1 MGKHGKSMK
10 TIKGPA
16 VFLAQFVDKQ
26 APFNSLEGMC
36 QWAADLGYKGIQIP
50 TWESFLIDLDKAAE
64 SQTYCDELKG
74 KINSYG
80 LEITELSTHLQGQ
93 LVAVHPAYDLMFDNF
108 APDAYKN
115 NPKARTQWAIETLKK
130 AAKASNRLGLNA
142 HATFSGALLWHTWHP
157 WPQRPDGLVEMG
169 FKELADRWLPILNTF
184 DENGV
189 DVLSKTFSE
198 VGGYDDLVL
207 LKDIQFNSFCEHHMI
222 PFIGKAHVA
231 YLPSNRVVGISKI
244 ARLVDIYAQR
254 LQTQET
260 MTAEIAN
267 ALSQSLNPR
276 GVAIILDAE
285 HMCMSLRGVKK
296 DQVSTITTRF
306 TGEFETNEALRDR
319 FMKLTN
325 N

>member
-1 MGKHGKSMK
+1 MDKDAKITSFK
-10 TIKGPA
+10 RAPSIPSREEAEDAVRTI
-16 VFLAQFVDKQ
+16 LAWIGED
-26 APFNSLEGMC
+26 PEREGLLETPRRF
-36 QWAADLGYKGIQIP
+36 I
-50 TWESFLIDLDKAAE
+50 
-64 SQTYCDELKG
+64 
-74 KINSYG
+74 
-80 LEITELSTHLQGQ
+80 
-93 LVAVHPAYDLMFDNF
+93 
-108 APDAYKN
+108 DAYK
-115 NPKARTQWAIETLKK
+115 E
-130 AAKASNRLGLNA
+130 
-142 HATFSGALLWHTWHP
+142 F
-157 WPQRPDGLVEMG
+157 
-169 FKELADRWLPILNTF
+169 FKGYNED
-184 DENGV
+184 GV
-189 DVLSKTFSE
+189 DVLSKTFGD

-222 PFIGKAHVA
+222 PFIGRAHVA

-267 ALSQSLNPR
+267 ALNQSLNPR

-306 TGEFETNEALRDR
+306 TGEFETNDALRER

>member
-1 MGKHGKSMK
+1 MDKNSKITSLSRTPSIPSREEAEDAVR
-10 TIKGPA
+10 TI
-16 VFLAQFVDKQ
+16 LAWIGED
-26 APFNSLEGMC
+26 PGREGLLETPRRF
-36 QWAADLGYKGIQIP
+36 I
-50 TWESFLIDLDKAAE
+50 
-64 SQTYCDELKG
+64 
-74 KINSYG
+74 
-80 LEITELSTHLQGQ
+80 
-93 LVAVHPAYDLMFDNF
+93 
-108 APDAYKN
+108 DAYK
-115 NPKARTQWAIETLKK
+115 E
-130 AAKASNRLGLNA
+130 
-142 HATFSGALLWHTWHP
+142 F
-157 WPQRPDGLVEMG
+157 
-169 FKELADRWLPILNTF
+169 FKGYNED
-184 DENGV
+184 GV

>member
-1 MGKHGKSMK
+1 MDKDSKITSLQRAPSIHSREEAEDAVR
-10 TIKGPA
+10 TI
-16 VFLAQFVDKQ
+16 LAWIGEDPKR
-26 APFNSLEGMC
+26 EG
-36 QWAADLGYKGIQIP
+36 
-50 TWESFLIDLDKAAE
+50 LIE
-64 SQTYCDELKG
+64 TPRRF
-74 KINSYG
+74 I
-80 LEITELSTHLQGQ
+80 
-93 LVAVHPAYDLMFDNF
+93 
-108 APDAYKN
+108 DAYK
-115 NPKARTQWAIETLKK
+115 E
-130 AAKASNRLGLNA
+130 
-142 HATFSGALLWHTWHP
+142 F
-157 WPQRPDGLVEMG
+157 
-169 FKELADRWLPILNTF
+169 FKGYNED
-184 DENGV
+184 GV

-267 ALSQSLNPR
+267 ALNQSLNPR

-306 TGEFETNEALRDR
+306 TGEFETNEALKDR

>member
-1 MGKHGKSMK
+1 ME
-10 TIKGPA
+10 TPRRFI
-16 VFLAQFVDKQ
+16 
-26 APFNSLEGMC
+26 
-36 QWAADLGYKGIQIP
+36 
-50 TWESFLIDLDKAAE
+50 
-64 SQTYCDELKG
+64 
-74 KINSYG
+74 
-80 LEITELSTHLQGQ
+80 
-93 LVAVHPAYDLMFDNF
+93 
-108 APDAYKN
+108 DAYK
-115 NPKARTQWAIETLKK
+115 E
-130 AAKASNRLGLNA
+130 
-142 HATFSGALLWHTWHP
+142 F
-157 WPQRPDGLVEMG
+157 
-169 FKELADRWLPILNTF
+169 FKGYNED
-184 DENGV
+184 GV

-267 ALSQSLNPR
+267 ALNQSLNPR

-306 TGEFETNEALRDR
+306 TGEFETNEALKDR

>member
-1 MGKHGKSMK
+1 M
-10 TIKGPA
+10 
-16 VFLAQFVDKQ
+16 
-26 APFNSLEGMC
+26 LETPRRF
-36 QWAADLGYKGIQIP
+36 I
-50 TWESFLIDLDKAAE
+50 
-64 SQTYCDELKG
+64 
-74 KINSYG
+74 
-80 LEITELSTHLQGQ
+80 
-93 LVAVHPAYDLMFDNF
+93 
-108 APDAYKN
+108 DAYK
-115 NPKARTQWAIETLKK
+115 E
-130 AAKASNRLGLNA
+130 
-142 HATFSGALLWHTWHP
+142 F
-157 WPQRPDGLVEMG
+157 
-169 FKELADRWLPILNTF
+169 FKGYNED
-184 DENGV
+184 GV

-296 DQVSTITTRF
+296 RPSINNHNTVYR
-306 TGEFETNEALRDR
+306 EFETNEALRDR

>member
-1 MGKHGKSMK
+1 MDKNTKITSFSRTPSIPSREEAEDAVR
-10 TIKGPA
+10 TI
-16 VFLAQFVDKQ
+16 LAWIGED
-26 APFNSLEGMC
+26 PGREGLLETPRRF
-36 QWAADLGYKGIQIP
+36 I
-50 TWESFLIDLDKAAE
+50 
-64 SQTYCDELKG
+64 
-74 KINSYG
+74 
-80 LEITELSTHLQGQ
+80 
-93 LVAVHPAYDLMFDNF
+93 
-108 APDAYKN
+108 DAYK
-115 NPKARTQWAIETLKK
+115 E
-130 AAKASNRLGLNA
+130 
-142 HATFSGALLWHTWHP
+142 F
-157 WPQRPDGLVEMG
+157 
-169 FKELADRWLPILNTF
+169 FKGYNED
-184 DENGV
+184 GV

>member
-1 MGKHGKSMK
+1 MDKDSKITSLQRAPSIPSREEAEDAVR
-10 TIKGPA
+10 TI
-16 VFLAQFVDKQ
+16 LAWIGEDPKR
-26 APFNSLEGMC
+26 EG
-36 QWAADLGYKGIQIP
+36 
-50 TWESFLIDLDKAAE
+50 
-64 SQTYCDELKG
+64 
-74 KINSYG
+74 
-80 LEITELSTHLQGQ
+80 
-93 LVAVHPAYDLMFDNF
+93 LMETPRRFI
-108 APDAYKN
+108 DAYK
-115 NPKARTQWAIETLKK
+115 E
-130 AAKASNRLGLNA
+130 
-142 HATFSGALLWHTWHP
+142 F
-157 WPQRPDGLVEMG
+157 
-169 FKELADRWLPILNTF
+169 FKGYNED
-184 DENGV
+184 GV

-207 LKDIQFNSFCEHHMI
+207 LKNIQFNSFCEHHMI

-306 TGEFETNEALRDR
+306 TGEFETNKALKDR

>member
-1 MGKHGKSMK
+1 MEKNSKITSFERAPSTPSREEAEDAVR
-10 TIKGPA
+10 TI
-16 VFLAQFVDKQ
+16 LAWIGED
-26 APFNSLEGMC
+26 PEREGLLETPRRF
-36 QWAADLGYKGIQIP
+36 I
-50 TWESFLIDLDKAAE
+50 
-64 SQTYCDELKG
+64 
-74 KINSYG
+74 
-80 LEITELSTHLQGQ
+80 
-93 LVAVHPAYDLMFDNF
+93 
-108 APDAYKN
+108 DAYK
-115 NPKARTQWAIETLKK
+115 E
-130 AAKASNRLGLNA
+130 
-142 HATFSGALLWHTWHP
+142 F
-157 WPQRPDGLVEMG
+157 
-169 FKELADRWLPILNTF
+169 FKGYKED
-184 DENGV
+184 GV

-306 TGEFETNEALRDR
+306 TGEFETNEGLRDR